1 MYLSQNEFDTSR
13 PNDCSYQTITHIPT
27 YSITMSSSP
36 SVPDTPAV
44 AENFDSKNLTFGRT
58 VVPVMNRNKAPKK
71 GQIGEL
77 FLLRQSDQ
85 AK

>member
-1 MYLSQNEFDTSR
+1 
-13 PNDCSYQTITHIPT
+13 
-27 YSITMSSSP
+27 MSSSP